1 MTGRIREI
9 LERLANECGKKAVGY
24 MSSIEDVKTE
34 IDQALSDI
42 KQEMVKGVLGVDEIS
57 KFLENGIPVNYDGTE
72 PGNWHILQKLV
83 HSIHE
88 AQVKKL

>member
-42 KQEMVKGVLGVDEIS
+42 KQEMVKGVLGIQDIS
-57 KFLENGIPVNYDGTE
+57 AIIYSANFIDGSTE
-72 PGNWHILQKLV
+72 EVIIEHCKKLA